1 MQKEQYIIAVL
12 LSNNFNHIYMYYQE
26 AVELLQKCRV
36 SRHTQL
42 AEQKFLLEVN
52 GVKCFPR
59 GDLVAISGKDKC
71 GKTTVCRMLAAALL
85 RGEYG
90 GIKAREENLRILWI
104 DTEQAMTSTRSVNR
118 AIDLMCGFEP
128 SNRQLFFVN
137 LRNFQDKEQMRPF
150 VRFLFDQ
157 VQPDFV
163 VLDGIRDL
171 IHDFNDVKESSDIV
185 LECMRMA
192 GGVTAEQ
199 AEGTYLHERKPCCI
213 ACVLHQNKT
222 KEDNAMRG
230 HLGTELANKAGEV
243 WEATREDNG
252 VFKFEQTR
260 SRTCPVENPFSY
272 KIHTEQYVDEED
284 ASVEEVGI
292 PEVFQRIADA
302 RSEEDGSIDQTMIKT
317 SHYGTFAKNKENV
330 QKMFQLVMQN
340 QSLPWKTVLH
350 GLCDTY
356 GISWKDAASLK
367 SIVPDNVVKDASGK
381 LWKYAGPSIETSGVA
396 V

>member
-1 MQKEQYIIAVL
+1 
-12 LSNNFNHIYMYYQE
+12 MYYQE
-26 AVELLQKCRV
+26 AKELLEKCRIN
-36 SRHTQL
+36 RHTQL
-42 AEQKFLLEVN
+42 AEQKFLLEIN

-59 GDLVAISGKDKC
+59 GDLVAISGKEKC
-71 GKTTVCRMLAAALL
+71 GKTTVCRMLATAML

-104 DTEQAMTSTRSVNR
+104 DTEQAKTSTRSVSR
-118 AIDLMCGFEP
+118 TIDMMCGFEP
-128 SNRQLFFVN
+128 DPLQLYLVN
-137 LRNFQDKEQMRPF
+137 LRECEDKEKMRSF

-157 VQPDFV
+157 YKPDFV
-163 VLDGIRDL
+163 ILDGIRDL
-171 IHDFNDVKESSDIV
+171 IQDFNDVTQSSEIV
-185 LECMRMA
+185 LECMRLA
-192 GGVTAEQ
+192 SGVTAEE
-199 AEGTYLHERKPCCI
+199 AKDRYLQVRKPCCI

-243 WEATREDNG
+243 WEATREENG

-260 SRTCPVENPFSY
+260 SRTCPVEAPFSY
-272 KIHTEQYVDEED
+272 KIHTEQYVDEDD

-292 PEVFQRIADA
+292 PEVFQRIAA
-302 RSEEDGSIDQTMIKT
+302 VSCEEDGINDQNMIKT

-330 QKMFQLVMQN
+330 QKMFQLVMQD

-367 SIVPDNVVKDASGK
+367 SVVPDNVVKDASGK
-381 LWKYAGPSIETSGVA
+381 LWRYAGPSIETSGVA